1 MTGFPT
7 RLAIEFELN
16 GVPVRTSVTGSD
28 RLLDVLRDHLGHTAA
43 KNACG
48 EGECGACTVLLDG
61 APVLACLV
69 PAFQAR
75 HRVVETAEGQS
86 PDSLL
91 PLLHSGASQCGACS
105 PGVTMTATWLRR
117 HPELLARFPLREL
130 LAGNLCRCTGYD
142 GIVEGVQGALDADA
156 DACS

>member
-7 RLAIEFELN
+7 QLAIEFELN
-16 GVPVRTSVTGSD
+16 GTSVRTRVTGSE
-28 RLLDVLRDHLGHTAA
+28 RLLDVLRNHLGHTAA
-43 KNACG
+43 KDACG

-69 PAFQAR
+69 PAFQVR
-75 HRVVETAEGQS
+75 QRVVETAEGQVV
-86 PDSLL
+86 DSLL

-117 HPELLARFPLREL
+117 HPEVLARFPLREL

-142 GIVEGVQGALDADA
+142 GIVDGVQSALDEDA
-156 DACS
+156 AECS